1 MGLKFQAKLRRLA
14 ERRNHALAGGKRRGS
29 AASRRRAAAA
39 ASDALDTTA
48 SDGGSDRESERD
60 EWAQIRRLPTA
71 DSQDEMGDMPLNL
84 FSGLEIGKVAVVEAG
99 TSAAEVARA
108 RSAAEFATAFVAS
121 SAAAAA
127 AASASPSPVAP
138 PFDLDTVADDEAETV
153 ASTDTDGNSIISGVT
168 GITGMT
174 GITGLTGFA
183 SGGGWGADPDPDLSL
198 SGLTVQE
205 KNGGSE
211 GCQPGCSEETVEEVK
226 YCALPGACVVSST
239 AVGVAA
245 MIL

>member
-48 SDGGSDRESERD
+48 SDGGSGRESERD
-60 EWAQIRRLPTA
+60 EWSQIRRLPTA

-84 FSGLEIGKVAVVEAG
+84 FSGVEIGKVAVVEAG

-127 AASASPSPVAP
+127 AAAASPSPVAP
-138 PFDLDTVADDEAETV
+138 PFDLDTVAGDEAETV

-174 GITGLTGFA
+174 GITGLTGL
-183 SGGGWGADPDPDLSL
+183 GADPDLSL

-226 YCALPGACVVSST
+226 YCALPGACVISST

>member
-60 EWAQIRRLPTA
+60 EWSQIRRLPTA

-84 FSGLEIGKVAVVEAG
+84 FSGVEIGKVAVVEAG

-108 RSAAEFATAFVAS
+108 RSAAEFATVFVAS

-127 AASASPSPVAP
+127 AAAASPSPVAP
-138 PFDLDTVADDEAETV
+138 PVDLDTVAGDEAETV

-183 SGGGWGADPDPDLSL
+183 SGGGLGADPDLSL

>member
-121 SAAAAA
+121 
-127 AASASPSPVAP
+127 
-138 PFDLDTVADDEAETV
+138 
-153 ASTDTDGNSIISGVT
+153 
-168 GITGMT
+168 
-174 GITGLTGFA
+174 
-183 SGGGWGADPDPDLSL
+183 W
-198 SGLTVQE
+198 
-205 KNGGSE
+205 
-211 GCQPGCSEETVEEVK
+211 
-226 YCALPGACVVSST
+226 
-239 AVGVAA
+239 
-245 MIL
+245 